1 MLVNKEGNTFIITQ
15 DKLTLN
21 ELINKINSN
30 YSDFEN
36 DNIIVCFGELNY
48 DRISDFIQISNSHRE
63 KQYSFVLVNDK
74 IDIDAAPEELLIVPT
89 LQEAHDIIEMEEIER
104 DLGF

>member
-1 MLVNKEGNTFIITQ
+1 MLVKKIGNTSILTQ
-15 DKLTLN
+15 ENSIDKL
-21 ELINKINSN
+21 ISKINSN

-36 DNIIVCFGELNY
+36 DNIIVCLGELKS
-48 DRISDFIQISNSHRE
+48 DRISDFIQISNLHRD
-63 KQYSFVLVNDK
+63 KKHSFVLVSDK

>member
-1 MLVNKEGNTFIITQ
+1 MLVKKIGNTSILTQ
-15 DKLTLN
+15 ENSIDKL
-21 ELINKINSN
+21 ISKINSN

-36 DNIIVCFGELNY
+36 DNIIVCLGELKS
-48 DRISDFIQISNSHRE
+48 DRISDFIQISNLHRD
-63 KQYSFVLVNDK
+63 KKYSFVLVSDK

>member
-1 MLVNKEGNTFIITQ
+1 MLVKKIGNTSILTQ
-15 DKLTLN
+15 ENTIDKL
-21 ELINKINSN
+21 ISKINSN

-36 DNIIVCFGELNY
+36 DNIIVCLGELKS

-63 KQYSFVLVNDK
+63 KQHSFVLVNDK
-74 IDIDAAPEELLIVPT
+74 IDIDAAPEELLIAPT

-104 DLGF
+104 DLGI